1 MCGNMFNLTEVGIT
15 EECENFSSSTNMD
28 RL

>member
-1 MCGNMFNLTEVGIT
+1 MCGNMFNLIEVGIT
-15 EECENFSSSTNMD
+15 EECGNFSSSTNMD